1 MRLFLCYISTGYLQ
15 NKFMMKKNFKKILS
29 ISGIIIAV
37 VGLIVFNR
45 MASDRKV
52 SSIYAEAEEGLFKV
66 TVTAAGELVS
76 EHSTDIMGPTLPSR
90 NNSRGGRHSRM
101 HFRDIKISDMV
112 PEGTVVKKGDF
123 IAQLDRTNFDN
134 TLKDEKENLQ
144 NLNSELEMKVLDT
157 AVALTDLR
165 DAIKNQVYNVE
176 EAQIDLDQSKY
187 EPPAIIRQ
195 AKIALDEE
203 NRKLIQQKK
212 LYKLQAAQQLK
223 EINNIKINID
233 IQKRT
238 VEDLETYLSGFTILA
253 PSPGMVVY
261 KKNRDGTKRKAG
273 SSLNPWDMA
282 VATLPD
288 LSTML
293 SKTYISEIEVSKVKP
308 GQEVNIKVDA
318 FPKKAFTG
326 KIVSIARVGEQLPNS
341 DSKMFEVNCRIDGYY
356 PELRPSMTTNN
367 EILIKKVDNAIFVP
381 LECVHTGADG
391 IPFVYT
397 KHKTKQVVVLGLSN
411 EKDVIIKE
419 GLKPGTSI
427 YQYTPSDPENFR
439 LEGQNLITSTEQAPI
454 TRGSAGSTN

>member
-1 MRLFLCYISTGYLQ
+1 
-15 NKFMMKKNFKKILS
+15 MKKNLKRIFTV
-29 ISGIIIAV
+29 SGIVIAIT
-37 VGLIVFNR
+37 GLIVFNR
-45 MASDRKV
+45 IASVKKG
-52 SSIYAEAEEGLFKV
+52 SSMFTEAEEGLFKV

-90 NNSRGGRHSRM
+90 NNRQGGRHSRM
-101 HFRDIKISDMV
+101 HFMDIKITDMV
-112 PEGTVVKKGDF
+112 PEGTIVNKGDY

-134 TLKDEKENLQ
+134 TLKDEQENLK

-165 DAIKNQVYNVE
+165 DEIKNQVFDVE
-176 EAQIDLDQSKY
+176 EAQITLDQSKY

-203 NRKLIQQKK
+203 KRKLIQQKK

-233 IQKRT
+233 IQNRT
-238 VEDLETYLSGFTILA
+238 VEDLETYLKGFTIVA

-293 SKTYISEIEVSKVKP
+293 SKTFISEIDMSKIKP
-308 GQEVNIKVDA
+308 GQEVSIKVDA

-341 DSKMFEVNCRIDGYY
+341 DSKMFEVNCKIDGYN

-367 EILIKKVDNAIFVP
+367 EILIKKVDNAVFVP

-397 KHKTKQVVVLGLSN
+397 RHKTKQVVVLGLSN
-411 EKDVIIKE
+411 EKNVIIKE

-439 LEGQNLITSTEQAPI
+439 LEGQNLITSTNQTPVRKETADL
-454 TRGSAGSTN
+454 TD

>member
-1 MRLFLCYISTGYLQ
+1 
-15 NKFMMKKNFKKILS
+15 MKKNLKKILI
-29 ISGIIIAV
+29 ISGIVIAIT
-37 VGLIVFNR
+37 GLIVFNR

-52 SSIYAEAEEGLFKV
+52 SGMYTEAEKGLFKV

-76 EHSTDIMGPTLPSR
+76 EHSTDIMGPTLQSR
-90 NNSRGGRHSRM
+90 NNRRGGRHSRM
-101 HFRDIKISDMV
+101 HFRDIKITDMV
-112 PEGTVVKKGDF
+112 PEGTIVNKGDY

-134 TLKDEKENLQ
+134 TLKDEQENLK
-144 NLNSELEMKVLDT
+144 NLDSELEMKVLDT

-165 DAIKNQVYNVE
+165 DEIKNQVFDVE
-176 EAQIDLDQSKY
+176 EAQITLDQSKY
-187 EPPAIIRQ
+187 EPPATIRQ

-203 NRKLIQQKK
+203 KRKLIQQKK
-212 LYKLQAAQQLK
+212 LYKLRAAQQLK

-233 IQKRT
+233 IQNRT
-238 VEDLETYLSGFTILA
+238 VEDLETYLKGFTIVA

-293 SKTYISEIEVSKVKP
+293 SKTFISEIDVSKVKP

-326 KIVSIARVGEQLPNS
+326 KIVGIARVGEQLPNS
-341 DSKMFEVNCRIDGYY
+341 DSKMFEVNCKIDGYY

-367 EILIKKVDNAIFVP
+367 EILIKKVDNAVFVP

-397 KHKTKQVVVLGLSN
+397 RHKTKQVVVLGLSN
-411 EKDVIIKE
+411 EKNVIIKE

-427 YQYTPSDPENFR
+427 YHYTPSDPENFR
-439 LEGQNLITSTEQAPI
+439 MEGQNLITSTNKAPVKKE
-454 TRGSAGSTN
+454 TAGLAD